1 MKKILACFVLLCL
14 VSQASFAA
22 NVILFWGQSNAVN
35 LDAAAFKAKYLQL
48 TGQTV
53 EVINCAQ
60 GNTYILQHAQEY
72 ATATMGTPTVIC
84 RMEAQKQKG
93 LGNNVIGVIGWQG
106 ENDAIINAYRPAAYQ
121 NTWYSDWLRHFQTV
135 QRILREG
142 LNQPNLPFVI
152 IKLPVAP
159 SVPCRVA
166 TIDYP
171 TYWET
176 IRLFQEAAAVIQP
189 STALVNLDAAGIQY
203 NCGDVHLTGQPGK
216 YAQVSELAAAKF
228 VERFWN

>member
-1 MKKILACFVLLCL
+1 MKKIFTCFVLLCL
-14 VSQASFAA
+14 LSQASWAGNVVLFA
-22 NVILFWGQSNAVN
+22 GQSNAVSLN
-35 LDAAAFKAKYLQL
+35 AAAFKAKYLQL
-48 TGQTV
+48 TGQSV
-53 EVINCAQ
+53 EVINCAA

-72 ATATMGTPTVIC
+72 ATASMLTPNVLC

-93 LGNNVIGVIGWQG
+93 LKNNVIGVIWWQG
-106 ENDAIINAYRPAAYQ
+106 ENDAVINSSRPAAFQ

-135 QRILREG
+135 QKILRDG
-142 LNQPNLPFVI
+142 LNQPSLPFVL

-159 SVPCRVA
+159 APACRIA

-176 IRLFQEAAAVIQP
+176 IRLSQETAAIIQP

-216 YAQVSELAAAKF
+216 
-228 VERFWN
+228 

>member
-1 MKKILACFVLLCL
+1 MKKLLSCFVILCL
-14 VSQASFAA
+14 LSQASWAA
-22 NVILFWGQSNAVN
+22 DVVLFGGQSNGQY
-35 LDAAAFKAKYLQL
+35 LDANAFKAKYLQL
-48 TGQTV
+48 TGQNV
-53 EVINCAQ
+53 NVINCAQ
-60 GNTYILQHAQEY
+60 GNTYILQHVQEY
-72 ATATMGTPTVIC
+72 ATASMGTPSVIC

-93 LGNNVIGVIGWQG
+93 LGNNVIGVIWWQG
-106 ENDAIINAYRPAAYQ
+106 ENDSIINSARPAPYT
-121 NTWYSDWLRHFQTV
+121 NTWYSDWLRHFQSV

-142 LNQPNLPFVI
+142 LNQPNLPFVL

-176 IRLFQEAAAVIQP
+176 IRLFQEAAAIIQP

-203 NCGDVHLTGQPGK
+203 NCVDVHLTGQPGK
-216 YAQVSELAAAKF
+216 YALVSELSAAKF
-228 VERFWN
+228 VEKFGI